1 MRILL
6 FGGTTE
12 GRTLAE
18 RLAELGH
25 AVTVCVAT
33 ELGAEELRHTN
44 GLRVMVG
51 RIPAEEIAAMA
62 GAYDLC
68 VDATH
73 PYAEQISRSVRAACA
88 RGNVPLR
95 RILRAP
101 AEEGDCVVVPDQK
114 GAAAFLAE
122 QTGNIMLTT
131 GAKELGVY
139 AGLDP
144 ERIFARLLPTHAG
157 LDACEALGLPH
168 RNILA
173 MQGPFSAELNEALF
187 RQYKIRWVVTKDG
200 GAAGGFEEKRTAA
213 KKVGARVILI
223 RRPQE
228 DGITP
233 EELIEEITGGL
244 K

>member
-18 RLAELGH
+18 RLATLGH

-33 ELGAEELRHTN
+33 ELGAEELRHAK
-44 GLRVMVG
+44 GLKVMVG

-62 GAYDLC
+62 GSYELC

-73 PYAEQISRSVRAACA
+73 PYAEHISQSVRAACEE
-88 RGNVPLR
+88 RNVPLR
-95 RILRAP
+95 RILRKP
-101 AEEGDCVVVPDQK
+101 GEEGDCVVVPDQK
-114 GAAAFLAE
+114 SAAAFLAE

-131 GAKELGVY
+131 GSKELAAY

-144 ERIFARLLPTHAG
+144 ERIYARLLPTHAG

-168 RNILA
+168 RNIIA
-173 MQGPFSAELNEALF
+173 MQGPFSAELNEVLF
-187 RQYKIRWVVTKDG
+187 RQFGIRWVVTKDG

-213 KKVGARVILI
+213 KRVGARVILI